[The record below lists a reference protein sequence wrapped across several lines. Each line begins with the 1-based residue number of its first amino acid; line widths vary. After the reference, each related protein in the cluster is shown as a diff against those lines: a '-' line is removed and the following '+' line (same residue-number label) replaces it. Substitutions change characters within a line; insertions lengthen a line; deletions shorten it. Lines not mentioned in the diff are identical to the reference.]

1 MDKKRKT
8 SYFSLLLVLSV
19 ILLGSCH
26 HRSEEDE
33 MAIKMLRT
41 ATETMEMENGNMASW
56 ISAKHESAPESTID
70 MYKKSSM
77 MSKLLYEFKSI
88 TNVSE
93 LDIPHIKGEY
103 LNALDSLSKLIY
115 PEAQENMFN
124 MMIDSTFEYFDND
137 DELFV
142 LKMRFDLNHVAYTIN
157 SRLLYG
163 GDKPRSFSYLS
174 YEVKSKGPLKTNIKR
189 GEEFSFYFSTPSL
202 LVEKMYVFIDSVTF
216 NRNQNISYHLY
227 QRVHVLDF
235 DSTLKR
241 GTYLINGKTV
251 SKCNNCYSYTAPI
264 WVYPLNHTFTVN

>member
-1 MDKKRKT
+1 MDKKRK
-8 SYFSLLLVLSV
+8 SGYFRLLLVLSV
-19 ILLGSCH
+19 VLLASCH

-33 MAIKMLRT
+33 MAIKILRT
-41 ATETMEMENGNMASW
+41 ATETMEMENGNMASR
-56 ISAKHESAPESTID
+56 IRMMHGNDPVNTIN

-93 LDIPHIKGEY
+93 LDIPQIKGKY
-103 LNALDSLSKLIY
+103 VNALDSLSKLIY

-124 MMIDSTFEYFDND
+124 LMIDSTFEYFDND

-142 LKMRFDLNHVAYTIN
+142 LKMRFDLNHVVYSIN

-163 GDKPRSFSYLS
+163 GDKPRNFSYLP
-174 YEVKSKGPLKTNIKR
+174 YEAKSEGPLKTNFKR
-189 GEEFSFYFSTPSL
+189 GDDFSFYFSTPSH

-227 QRVHVLDF
+227 QRIHVLDL

-241 GTYLINGKTV
+241 GTYQINGKTI
-251 SKCNNCYSYTAPI
+251 SKCNNCYGYTTPI